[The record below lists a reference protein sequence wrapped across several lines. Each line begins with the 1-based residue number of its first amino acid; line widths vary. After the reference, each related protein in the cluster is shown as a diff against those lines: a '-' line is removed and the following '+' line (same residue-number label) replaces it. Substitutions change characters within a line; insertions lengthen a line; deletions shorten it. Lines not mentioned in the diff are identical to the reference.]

1 MNVYIVIGHI
11 DYEAD
16 EVLEVFKYEDTAINY
31 VESWNGES
39 YDSITYDEWEVN

>member
-16 EVLEVFKYEDTAINY
+16 EVLRVCRYEEDAIEFIEYWEVN
-31 VESWNGES
+31 S